1 MSCIIEEGASN
12 MLGESKMK
20 IMKVRFELNG
30 RKVEANTSPY
40 TSLTVMLRD
49 ELVIKSVKIGCE
61 HGECGACT
69 ILVNGLPMT
78 SCIILAPQV
87 EGQHITTLEGLEH
100 NPLMIDLRQA
110 FIENG
115 AIQCGFCTPGM
126 LISSYA
132 LLRDNPSPT
141 QEEVKMGIEGNICRC
156 TGYIKIIEAVL
167 DAAERITSERT
178 EDN

>member
-1 MSCIIEEGASN
+1 MSSIDAASTTN
-12 MLGESKMK
+12 SHGEDEVNKMK
-20 IMKVRFELNG
+20 VKFELNG
-30 RKVEANTSPY
+30 KKIETETTSY
-40 TSLTVMLRD
+40 TSLTDMLRED
-49 ELVIKSVKIGCE
+49 LGVKSVKKGCE

-69 ILVNGLPMT
+69 ILIDGLPMT

-87 EGQHITTLEGLEH
+87 EGRHITTVEGLEH

-132 LLRDNPSPT
+132 LLRDNPHPSP
-141 QEEVKMGIEGNICRC
+141 EEVKIGIEGNICRC
-156 TGYIKIIEAVL
+156 TGFTKIIEAVL
-167 DAAERITSERT
+167 DDAERIAPE
-178 EDN
+178 